1 MYSLRSICCMYLS
14 GLLAVLVGTAVVQ
27 GAEEETVPYETK
39 AAETL
44 GATLVAYS
52 MDAHL
57 NVGLDEQA
65 YNAETIDEERALALI
80 NLTVTMLDQIG
91 PSVIALSKYAECGEE
106 DKKCLVS
113 LAKGFKAIKAEAVAL
128 RAYVE
133 SGEDADFAE
142 FESKQ
147 QAAQNIMDNLLK

>member
-1 MYSLRSICCMYLS
+1 MHKFRSICCMSLS
-14 GLLAVLVGTAVVQ
+14 GLLAFFLGTAVVC
-27 GAEEETVPYETK
+27 GAEEEAVPYETK

-52 MDAHL
+52 MDAHV
-57 NVGLDEQA
+57 NVGLVEQA

-128 RAYVE
+128 RAYIE

-147 QAAQNIMDNLLK
+147 QAAQNLMDNLLE